1 MPGLLP
7 TSVYFVRIYALD
19 TPRVSPLWS
28 ASFNGVS
35 WQENCIVMSDKYTWK
50 YRKYREMG
58 GFAVDTA
65 HVRSLWPGVDSTR
78 SRNLHSHV

>member
-1 MPGLLP
+1 MAGLLP

-35 WQENCIVMSDKYTWK
+35 WQKNCIVMSDKYT
-50 YRKYREMG
+50 
-58 GFAVDTA
+58 
-65 HVRSLWPGVDSTR
+65 
-78 SRNLHSHV
+78 

>member
-1 MPGLLP
+1 MKGLREVTLIMRSIVYIVIPYMPGLLP

-35 WQENCIVMSDKYTWK
+35 WQQNCIVMSDKYT
-50 YRKYREMG
+50 
-58 GFAVDTA
+58 
-65 HVRSLWPGVDSTR
+65 
-78 SRNLHSHV
+78 